1 MSVMPRDHEWTVADL
16 ANTPDD
22 GLRYELVDG
31 VLLVSAAPSNVH
43 QIVLGELHVVLRA
56 ACPAD
61 ARVMLAPTDYQPT
74 QRRSLQPDLLVARR
88 ADVGAEPISAPLLLA
103 VEVLSPSTRSV
114 DLLLKRGVYAE
125 SGVAGYWVVDPLEP
139 SIQAWSL
146 ADGEWV
152 DAGRAVGADVLT
164 VEQPF
169 PVRVCPVEL
178 LDS

>member
-1 MSVMPRDHEWTVADL
+1 
-16 ANTPDD
+16 
-22 GLRYELVDG
+22 
-31 VLLVSAAPSNVH
+31 
-43 QIVLGELHVVLRA
+43 
-56 ACPAD
+56 
-61 ARVMLAPTDYQPT
+61 MLAPTDYQPT

-139 SIQAWSL
+139 SIQAWTL

-164 VEQPF
+164 VDQPF
-169 PVRVCPVEL
+169 PVRVCPEEL